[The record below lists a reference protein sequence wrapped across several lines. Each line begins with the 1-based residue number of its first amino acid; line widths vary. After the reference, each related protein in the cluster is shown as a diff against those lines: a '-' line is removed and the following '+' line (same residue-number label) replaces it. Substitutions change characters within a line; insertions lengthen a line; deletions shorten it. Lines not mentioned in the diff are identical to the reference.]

1 MKIEYPR
8 YHQEIVKDLMD
19 GKFILYPGK
28 LYKSIAVNED
38 FFMGF
43 FENSFGYV
51 LQIEQ
56 DYIYL
61 ISTETDENTSR
72 DIMIFFSILSFE
84 IDKSGNNFID
94 GLKYTIFDIATINDF
109 FENSSWVEIIKSNK
123 QLNNDESRRKLIKL
137 MAKRNIIEK
146 INDDKFQ
153 FTNAHKVFIDFAR
166 ELVNNGSN
174 THD

>member
-28 LYKSIAVNED
+28 LYKSIAENED

-43 FENSFGYV
+43 FENSFGYE

-153 FTNAHKVFIDFAR
+153 FTNAYKVFIDFAR
-166 ELVNNGSN
+166 ELVNNESN

>member
-1 MKIEYPR
+1 MKIDYPK
-8 YHQEIVKDLMD
+8 YHLEIVKDLMD

-28 LYKSIAVNED
+28 LYKSIAENED
-38 FFMGF
+38 FFVDF
-43 FENSFGYV
+43 FENSFGYE

-94 GLKYTIFDIATINDF
+94 GLKYSIFDMAIINDY
-109 FENSSWVEIIKSNK
+109 FENSSWIEIIKSNK
-123 QLNNDESRRKLIKL
+123 QLNTDDSRKKLIKL

-153 FTNAHKVFIDFAR
+153 FTNAYKVFIDFAR